1 MAIDVKRKIN
11 VVNWFLG
18 EKDLV
23 SSSYF
28 LEDSATEFDIQ
39 GLELDWTCVVWDGD
53 LRYNPN
59 GWEHHQFNTKN
70 WGDIKDEQ
78 AQIYQE
84 NAYRV
89 FLTRA
94 RQGMIICVPEG
105 TTDDHTRLPEYYDS
119 TYQYLKSL
127 GVEEI

>member
-1 MAIDVKRKIN
+1 M
-11 VVNWFLG
+11 
-18 EKDLV
+18 
-23 SSSYF
+23 
-28 LEDSATEFDIQ
+28 
-39 GLELDWTCVVWDGD
+39 VWDGD
-53 LRYNPN
+53 MRYCDT

-89 FLTRA
+89 LLTRA
-94 RQGMIICVPEG
+94 RQGMVICVPEG
-105 TTDDHTRLPEYYDS
+105 NAKKDQAGNYEDISRAPEIYHS

-127 GVEEI
+127 GIEEI